1 MATIADFKYVF
12 APIHAS
18 MLPLDYIREFRSFRN
33 RFTEETGITDE
44 MVIAHHWEI
53 FMRLNT
59 PRTYPAPNYPVP
71 DPSYLPRWP
80 DRFDPDD
87 EDDDGNGLI
96 P

>member
-87 EDDDGNGLI
+87 EDDDGR
-96 P
+96 

>member
-1 MATIADFKYVF
+1 MGTIADFKYVF